1 MFQLEKIGHGP
12 PPFPSQSVNL
22 QMPCVGILGTQPNA
36 QQDARANLRA
46 WGGSKGGERWVRKFG
61 KFRGWT
67 IITSITHCPS
77 SYFILFY
84 FIFRRFNN
92 PFPDHFVF
100 QTWSSAEPP
109 RGVKIANGLPPNP
122 STQKF
127 QKCSC
132 DGPWFA
138 QPSHK
143 KTG

>member
-1 MFQLEKIGHGP
+1 MFSGNQVLSGNNICPRGTVTSSSELSKSMFQLEKIGHGP
-12 PPFPSQSVNL
+12 SPFPSQSVNL

-67 IITSITHCPS
+67 IITSITYCPS
-77 SYFILFY
+77 SY

-109 RGVKIANGLPPNP
+109 RG
-122 STQKF
+122 
-127 QKCSC
+127 
-132 DGPWFA
+132 
-138 QPSHK
+138 
-143 KTG
+143 